1 MLVFFMLVGMTVG
14 MLMHLNHPKDEGY
27 FFKFLGRPF
36 GTGHLEARGTC
47 QMLPFLGSRV
57 M

>member
-27 FFKFLGRPF
+27 FFKFLGRLF
-36 GTGHLEARGTC
+36 GTGHLEVPAKCYHFWGH
-47 QMLPFLGSRV
+47 M
-57 M
+57 

>member
-36 GTGHLEARGTC
+36 GTGHLEVPAKC
-47 QMLPFLGSRV
+47 YHFLGHV